1 MLQES
6 PCTKKMSFNYCKT
19 SVPLIKWKSVSK
31 KLWTFFPPA
40 SFPYAC
46 SFTNTCFL
54 KMFSGIS
61 GTIHPLCQVYLGV
74 NFWQRFAGWYPGL
87 DEGAWYLWNCRAG
100 ILGCGEPGI
109 SGSLVSLGSWAL
121 GAWQPW
127 GCRAG
132 CRNKGFLNYYLIWL
146 SRSYCLLYILLIYFK
161 VPVYVIMNYLIGASS
176 PSSLSL
182 HWALTG
188 AHCIFLKYSP
198 KFLSKLKAKW
208 KLQKREWETKLKCF
222 LHFVGTKIWCCSDQ

>member
-1 MLQES
+1 MPAALQIRVFWKCFQVLVAQS
-6 PCTKKMSFNYCKT
+6 IP
-19 SVPLIKWKSVSK
+19 SVKFTW
-31 KLWTFFPPA
+31 A
-40 SFPYAC
+40 SIFDRDLLA
-46 SFTNTCFL
+46 
-54 KMFSGIS
+54 
-61 GTIHPLCQVYLGV
+61 GTLGLM
-74 NFWQRFAGWYPGL
+74 R
-87 DEGAWYLWNCRAG
+87 
-100 ILGCGEPGI
+100 EPGI
-109 SGSLVSLGSWAL
+109 SGIAGLGSWDVGSLVSLGSWAL
-121 GAWQPW
+121 AAWQPW

-132 CRNKGFLNYYLIWL
+132 CRNKGFLNYYLISL